1 MKKVFGLAMIFAFFV
16 LISGCA
22 QKDRLTTPL
31 MTVSI
36 DPVEKIEIT
45 VGSGKTLSAFVRDA
59 SGNLIVQ
66 PVFWSIS
73 NPSIGEFS
81 STTSINTTFT
91 ALAAGDAVI
100 TLTCSGISATVE
112 VSVS

>member
-1 MKKVFGLAMIFAFFV
+1 MKKVFGLAVIFAFFV

-66 PVFWSIS
+66 PVFWSVS
-73 NPSIGEFS
+73 PSIGEFS
-81 STTSINTTFT
+81 STTSMNTTFT
-91 ALAAGDAVI
+91 ASAAGDAVI

>member
-1 MKKVFGLAMIFAFFV
+1 LKKVFALTAFMFLV
-16 LISGCA
+16 LVSGCA

-45 VGSGKTLSAFVRDA
+45 VGSEKALTALVRDA

-73 NPSIGEFS
+73 PSIGEFS
-81 STTSINTTFT
+81 STTSMNTTFT
-91 ALAAGDAVI
+91 ALAAGDGVI
-100 TLTCSGISATVE
+100 TLTCSGISTTVE